1 MNGYKVAVG
10 DNGKCKFANKEFD
23 DISAVVD
30 FIKLRP
36 LQGKDGH
43 ELRLKRDDDEPDQRR
58 RTARSAGP
66 GARCSM
72 VRLHGWEFLPFQ
84 ESPREVLHQCVC
96 VPCRMPVWRVH
107 CCCRVPAW
115 RV

>member
-23 DISAVVD
+23 DISGVVD

-66 GARCSM
+66 GARGARPTSSDRAALAAQFNQGAPTRSTT
-72 VRLHGWEFLPFQ
+72 VGNRPTQVGLL
-84 ESPREVLHQCVC
+84 L
-96 VPCRMPVWRVH
+96 
-107 CCCRVPAW
+107 
-115 RV
+115 